1 MKKGFIGL
9 GNLGKA
15 LTERLIERGHD
26 MAVYNRTPSKA
37 SDLNAVLFDS
47 PRELTEHSDQICICL
62 SDSRAVLGLF
72 EGPDRITS
80 VDISGKV
87 FIDFSTHRHDQV
99 HVLYDTIQQHGAHY
113 LECPVLGSVAPAR
126 QGTLTLV
133 AGGDAKG
140 FEKAKPLLEDLSS
153 SLFFLEK
160 PGQATEIKLLNNMI
174 LASLMISITE
184 ALAFAESSGLSKETV
199 LEILSKGAGGS
210 IILNAKKAKLLDE
223 DFSTHFSNALLF
235 KDLTCA
241 QDMALDK
248 GKLLFSADF
257 ARKIYG
263 KTFEKNIENDDFSGI
278 YKLFK
283 PS

>member
-15 LTERLIERGHD
+15 LTERLIECGHD

-37 SDLNAVLFDS
+37 RDLNAVVFDS

-72 EGPDRITS
+72 EGPERLTS
-80 VDISGKV
+80 IDISGKV

-99 HVLYDTIQQHGAHY
+99 FKLYDIVQQHGAHY
-113 LECPVLGSVAPAR
+113 LECPVLGSVIPAR

-133 AGGDAKG
+133 AGGDAKA
-140 FEKAKPLLEDLSS
+140 FEKARPLLSDLSAS
-153 SLFFLEK
+153 VFYLEK
-160 PGQATEIKLLNNMI
+160 QGHATQIKLLNNMI
-174 LASLMISITE
+174 LANLMISITE
-184 ALAFAESSGLSKETV
+184 ALAFAESSGLSKEAV
-199 LEILSKGAGGS
+199 LDILSQGAGGS
-210 IILNAKKAKLLDE
+210 IILNAKKNKLLEE

-235 KDLTCA
+235 KDLSCA
-241 QDMALDK
+241 LDMALDR
-248 GKLLFSADF
+248 GDLLFSADF
-257 ARKIYG
+257 ARKLYG
-263 KTFEKNIENDDFSGI
+263 KTFEKNLENEDFSGI

-283 PS
+283 HS